1 LPVSTIDLEAQMH
14 RCLERYRM
22 GQFELS
28 LPLELA
34 CVQKSTSLPVKRM
47 IPNGMGPVVIAR

>member
-1 LPVSTIDLEAQMH
+1 MR
-14 RCLERYRM
+14 RCHERYRM